1 MTQSQTVVRKIRAT
15 PVHDFLTDVIAG
27 LGGSP
32 KSLPCKYFYDAAGTE
47 LFDRICD
54 LDAYYPTRTE
64 IGILNQHAREM
75 AWLIGPR
82 ARLVEL
88 GSGSSTKTRILL
100 DQLPDLD
107 AYVPVDISPEYLAR
121 ATRELARDYPGLRV
135 VPVVA
140 DYTEPFALPKGERAA
155 RTVAFFPGSTIGN
168 LEPEQARDFLHVVA
182 GLCQGGGG
190 LLIGID
196 LKKDRQM
203 LEAAYDDD
211 QRVTAAFNLNLLARI
226 NRELDGD
233 FDLGAFRHRAFY
245 DEAEGRIEMQLVSL
259 RRQSVEVGES
269 VFRFDEGEPITTE
282 YSYKYEVGGFAE
294 LAKSAGF
301 TCVRIWTDDRRLFSV
316 QYFGVER
323 RKKA

>member
-1 MTQSQTVVRKIRAT
+1 MSQSVRNLRAT
-15 PVHDFLTDVIAG
+15 PLHDFRTDVLAG
-27 LGGSP
+27 LGRSP
-32 KSLPCKYFYDAAGTE
+32 KSLPCKYFYDATGAE

-54 LDAYYPTRTE
+54 LDVYYPTRTE
-64 IGILNQHAREM
+64 VGILRQHAREM

-88 GSGSSTKTRILL
+88 GSGSSMKTRILL
-100 DQLPDLD
+100 DELSDLD

-121 ATRELARDYPGLRV
+121 ATRDLARDYPHLSV

-140 DYTEPFALPKGERAA
+140 DYTQAFALPESERAG

-168 LEPEQARDFLHVVA
+168 LRPEEARAFLRVVA
-182 GLCQGGGG
+182 GLCRGGGG
-190 LLIGID
+190 LLIGVD
-196 LKKDRQM
+196 LKKDGPTI
-203 LEAAYDDD
+203 EAAYNDD
-211 QRVTAAFNLNLLARI
+211 RGVTAAFNLNLLARV

-233 FDLGAFRHRAFY
+233 FDLAAFRHRAFY
-245 DEAEGRIEMQLVSL
+245 DEAEGRIEMQLVSC
-259 RRQSVEVGES
+259 RRQTVRIGTAP
-269 VFRFDEGEPITTE
+269 FRFEEEEAITTE
-282 YSYKYEVGGFAE
+282 YSYKYDPTEFAE

-301 TCVRIWTDDRRLFSV
+301 GCVRVWTDERRLFSV